1 MKVMFSCKARSVV
14 GIEHRVLPGGSG
26 WPGRSACSKSTG
38 FLALGA
44 NDQVLVKL
52 GWFSDFLQGQC
63 GPKDAIDCEAA
74 SAPRPARPSR
84 QHHSPLATKYP
95 PVSVD
100 NLLRDHT

>member
-1 MKVMFSCKARSVV
+1 MRCR
-14 GIEHRVLPGGSG
+14 GHRASG
-26 WPGRSACSKSTG
+26 TAGRFGLAGTIGLLESTG